1 MRKQMVVVPE
11 DGRKM
16 DIKPKGLKPGN
27 SVLVSIDGQYLRNVS
42 TFR

>member
-16 DIKPKGLKPGN
+16 DIKAKGLKPGN
-27 SVLVSIDGQYLRNVS
+27 PVSIDGQYLRNVS

>member
-16 DIKPKGLKPGN
+16 DIKAKGLKPGN
-27 SVLVSIDGQYLRNVS
+27 PVLSIDGQYLRNVS